1 MFTYLIKQ
9 YDPKK
14 DINNITELELDL
26 LHNEFICYLADETH
40 IECEKYLELIYRQNL
55 LQDFLNIDTVTGLK
69 DFENKYITNVNN
81 NNFVLA

>member
-40 IECEKYLELIYRQNL
+40 IECEKYLELIYR
-55 LQDFLNIDTVTGLK
+55 
-69 DFENKYITNVNN
+69 
-81 NNFVLA
+81 